1 MPRTLGAV
9 LLQEGL
15 PDPIASLL
23 WEKNGKGTRYG
34 RSSTDK
40 APGSKESLP
49 GCGSVDMEYVS
60 CEMMGMLLDPED
72 DGSSSET

>member
-1 MPRTLGAV
+1 MPRTLGEV
-9 LLQEGL
+9 LLHEGL

-23 WEKNGKGTRYG
+23 WEKNRKGTRCG
-34 RSSTDK
+34 KSSTDK
-40 APGSKESLP
+40 APGSKESLR
-49 GCGSVDMEYVS
+49 GCGSVDMECVS